1 MRSIHEDNVNLAATG
16 AVVPVRLWVP
26 RNVKPTVLPIDTYA
40 EIDTAIATTRIQEGV
55 ATSLGLQPIAT
66 IKTSSSTAL
75 SYETHLY
82 RIRLVFPQSKLAFEI
97 HAIEVPFIL
106 RPASRVKCRIGR
118 DILKHSVLV
127 YDGLKNMFSLSFEG
141 RTHDAA

>member
-1 MRSIHEDNVNLAATG
+1 MLSIHENTVNLVATG

-26 RNVKPTVLPIDTYA
+26 RNVKPTVLPIDTFA

-66 IKTSSSTAL
+66 VKTTSSTAL
-75 SYETHLY
+75 SFETYLY
-82 RIRLVFPQSKLAFEI
+82 RIRLVFPQNKLAFEI
-97 HAIEVPFIL
+97 NAIEVPFML

-118 DILKHSVLV
+118 DVLKHAVLT
-127 YDGLKNMFSLSFEG
+127 YNGLSNQFSLEI
-141 RTHDAA
+141 AV